1 MDNMLESFKGKLI
14 VSCQALEGEAMYSEI
29 GGVMPLF
36 ALAAERSGAK
46 AIRANSVRDIQEIKE
61 KVDLPIIGLIKKD
74 YPPQEPYI
82 TATMKEVDELVAV
95 GTDIIAFDGTHRP
108 RYDGRTV
115 EEFIQAIKEKYPN
128 QKLMADIS
136 TTEEGIS
143 AYQAGADLVGTT
155 LNGYTEETKPATK
168 GPNFEL
174 LEELVAA
181 GVPTIA
187 EGRIHTPQQAKEA
200 LEKGAYAVVVGG
212 AITRPQEIA
221 TRFVQEIE
229 AQ

>member
-1 MDNMLESFKGKLI
+1 MLESFKGKLI
-14 VSCQALEGEAMYSEI
+14 VSCQALKGEAMYSEA

-95 GTDIIAFDGTHRP
+95 GTDIIAFDGTHRL

-136 TTEEGIS
+136 TTKEGIS

-168 GPNFEL
+168 GPNFGL

-187 EGRIHTPQQAKEA
+187 EGRIHTPQQAKAA

-221 TRFVQEIE
+221 TRFVQEME

>member
-14 VSCQALEGEAMYSEI
+14 VSCQALEGEAMYSET

-46 AIRANSVRDIQEIKE
+46 AIRANSVRDIQKIKE

-136 TTEEGIS
+136 TAEEGIS

-221 TRFVQEIE
+221 TRFVQEME